1 MLREHHILNRT
12 IFLLFFLLV
21 PSLMNAQMQDVDT
34 IDVLQEYKDYI
45 IKKGDTLWDISRGE
59 LKDPF
64 LWPKIWKENPEI
76 KNPDLIYPDQKIK
89 IPLYLIKEVTPKPVE
104 EVIPAIPEVKPEIKE
119 TKKEEPVVKIKPVKK
134 KYLIDKDALISSGY
148 ITESIVSKGE
158 IVGAPNE
165 RTIFG
170 KGDYVYIKTFNS
182 TKKGDR
188 FYIIHSTGEVKHPE
202 TGAMMGYLIEVV
214 GVAEVVGEE
223 SNRTKVKITVS
234 FCEVT
239 VGDLLDEY
247 YEIEQP
253 FVTDN
258 PRTPTI
264 SGFIV
269 ATKQKRILNAQY
281 DIVYI
286 DRGRKDGI
294 EIGDIVST
302 ISKNK
307 SDILNGTIQII
318 STKEKTA
325 TAIIRKCEKEVT
337 PGDKIGTQ

>member
-1 MLREHHILNRT
+1 MLNR
-12 IFLLFFLLV
+12 IMFLLFFLLV

-34 IDVLQEYKDYI
+34 INVLQEYKDYI
-45 IKKGDTLWDISRGE
+45 IKKGDTLWDISKGE
-59 LKDPF
+59 LEDPF

-89 IPLYLIKEVTPKPVE
+89 IPLYLIKEVAPKPVKE
-104 EVIPAIPEVKPEIKE
+104 TVPEIKPKTKE
-119 TKKEEPVVKIKPVKK
+119 VKKEEPVVKIKPVER
-134 KYLIDKDALISSGY
+134 KYLVDKDTLISSGY
-148 ITESIVSKGE
+148 IAESIKSKGE
-158 IVGAPNE
+158 VIGAPNE

-170 KGDYVYIKTFNS
+170 KGDYAYIKTINV
-182 TKKGDR
+182 TKAGDR
-188 FYIIHSTGEVKHPE
+188 FYIIHSTGKVKHPE

-223 SNRTKVKITVS
+223 SNQTKVKITAS
-234 FCEVT
+234 FSEVT
-239 VGDLLDEY
+239 IGDLLDDY

-253 FVTDN
+253 FLKDN

-269 ATKQKRILNAQY
+269 ATKQRRILNGQH

-294 EIGDIVST
+294 EIGDIVRT

-307 SDILNGTIQII
+307 SEIPNGIIQII

-325 TAIIRKCEKEVT
+325 TAIIRKCEKEII
-337 PGDKIGTQ
+337 PGDKIGTL

>member
-1 MLREHHILNRT
+1 M
-12 IFLLFFLLV
+12 
-21 PSLMNAQMQDVDT
+21 PSLMNAQMQ
-34 IDVLQEYKDYI
+34 EYKDYTI
-45 IKKGDTLWDISRGE
+45 EKGDTLWDISKGE

-64 LWPKIWKENPEI
+64 LWPKIWKENPDI

-89 IPLYLIKEVTPKPVE
+89 IPLYLKEVAPKPVE
-104 EVIPAIPEVKPEIKE
+104 EAIPEIKPEIKE
-119 TKKEEPVVKIKPVKK
+119 VKKEEPVVKIKPVEK
-134 KYLIDKDALISSGY
+134 KYLIDKDTLISSGY
-148 ITESIVSKGE
+148 IAESIESKGE
-158 IVGAPNE
+158 IIGAPNE

-170 KGDYVYIKTFNS
+170 KGDYAYIKAINS
-182 TKKGDR
+182 TKIGDR
-188 FYIIHSTGEVKHPE
+188 FYIIHSTGEVKHTE

-214 GVAEVVGEE
+214 GVAKVIGEE
-223 SNRTKVKITVS
+223 SDQTKVKITAS
-234 FCEVT
+234 FGEVT
-239 VGDLLDEY
+239 VGDLLDDY

-253 FVTDN
+253 FLVDN

-269 ATKQKRILNAQY
+269 ATKQRRILNAQY

-307 SDILNGTIQII
+307 SDIPNGIIQII

-337 PGDKIGTQ
+337 PGDKIGTL

>member
-1 MLREHHILNRT
+1 M
-12 IFLLFFLLV
+12 FFFLLV

-34 IDVLQEYKDYI
+34 IDVVQEYKDYI
-45 IKKGDTLWDISRGE
+45 IKKGDTLWDISKGE

-64 LWPKIWKENPEI
+64 LWPKIWKENPKI

-89 IPLYLIKEVTPKPVE
+89 IPLYLKDVTPKESAPKPVE
-104 EVIPAIPEVKPEIKE
+104 EVIPAIPEIKPEIKE
-119 TKKEEPVVKIKPVKK
+119 AKKEEPVVKIKPVKK
-134 KYLIDKDALISSGY
+134 KYLVDKDILISSGY
-148 ITESIVSKGE
+148 IADSIVSKGE
-158 IVGAPNE
+158 IIGAPNE
-165 RTIFG
+165 MTVFG
-170 KGDYVYIKTFNS
+170 KGDYAYIKAINS

-188 FYIIHSTGEVKHPE
+188 FYIIRSTGEVKHPE
-202 TGAMMGYLIEVV
+202 TGAMMGHLIEVV
-214 GVAEVVGEE
+214 GIADVVGEE
-223 SNRTKVKITVS
+223 SSRTKVKITAS
-234 FCEVT
+234 FGEVA
-239 VGDLLDEY
+239 VGDILDEY

-253 FVTDN
+253 FVVDN
-258 PRTPTI
+258 PRTPAI

-281 DIVYI
+281 DIVFI

-294 EIGDIVST
+294 EIGDTVST

-307 SDILNGTIQII
+307 STILNGTIQII

-337 PGDKIGTQ
+337 RGDKIGTH

>member
-1 MLREHHILNRT
+1 MLRENHILNRI
-12 IFLLFFLLV
+12 IFLVFFLLM
-21 PSLMNAQMQDVDT
+21 PSLMNAQTQEYQEY
-34 IDVLQEYKDYI
+34 QEYKDYI
-45 IKKGDTLWDISRGE
+45 IKKGDTLWDISKGE

-89 IPLYLIKEVTPKPVE
+89 IPLHLKKSAPKPVE
-104 EVIPAIPEVKPEIKE
+104 EAIPAIPEIKPEIKE
-119 TKKEEPVVKIKPVKK
+119 VKKEEPVVVKIKPVEKE
-134 KYLIDKDALISSGY
+134 YLVDKDILISSGY
-148 ITESIVSKGE
+148 IAESIESKGE
-158 IVGAPNE
+158 IIGAPNE

-170 KGDYVYIKTFNS
+170 KDNYTYIKTINS
-182 TKKGDR
+182 TKIGDR

-214 GVAEVVGEE
+214 GVAEVIGEE
-223 SNRTKVKITVS
+223 SDQTKVKIIAS
-234 FCEVT
+234 FGEVT
-239 VGDLLDEY
+239 VGDLLNDY

-253 FVTDN
+253 FLVDN

-269 ATKQKRILNAQY
+269 AAKQRRILNAQY

-307 SDILNGTIQII
+307 SNIPNGIIQII

-325 TAIIRKCEKEVT
+325 TAIIRKCEKEVK
-337 PGDKIGTQ
+337 PGDKIGRL